1 MKEDG
6 CTYEHSEVKKARHA
20 FARVRVSRSVVS
32 DSSAAPWTIAC
43 QAPLSRGILQA
54 RILEWVAMPSSRGSS
69 RPGDQTHISY
79 VYCLG
84 QAGFFFFNHW
94 HHLGRACVQTVKWE
108 TEVCPLSR
116 PGTPCRAGD
125 ERTHS
130 HLRIRVRRH
139 PAITLTSCLSHR
151 K

>member
-54 RILEWVAMPSSRGSS
+54 RILEWVPMLVLRERENMTFSPQDHASSYRVK
-69 RPGDQTHISY
+69 RIHVHDFK
-79 VYCLG
+79 VRK
-84 QAGFFFFNHW
+84 
-94 HHLGRACVQTVKWE
+94 GREMQSV
-108 TEVCPLSR
+108 
-116 PGTPCRAGD
+116 
-125 ERTHS
+125 
-130 HLRIRVRRH
+130 
-139 PAITLTSCLSHR
+139 
-151 K
+151 

>member
-84 QAGFFFFNHW
+84 QAGFLFFVFCFLITGTTWEALAYRQLSGKRKCALCHGRG
-94 HHLGRACVQTVKWE
+94 HLVVLGMNV
-108 TEVCPLSR
+108 
-116 PGTPCRAGD
+116 
-125 ERTHS
+125 RTATCGFVS
-130 HLRIRVRRH
+130 VGIQL
-139 PAITLTSCLSHR
+139 
-151 K
+151 